1 MKRLIAIPVFH
12 LSCKV
17 GIDKGRAWSV
27 VDELLL
33 WRVDR
38 APETIAGLV
47 TASGLPRSL
56 VVASLARMMRFR
68 MVEVS
73 VAGGTA
79 AFKSSP
85 FGKGLVGEELPY
97 FPKRISRR
105 VSFVV
110 ERATGEL
117 LRRRDVRLLSLA
129 ALERERR
136 TGIDVRLVHVEGG
149 EPPMS
154 PEANLGRLAALAVR
168 GHDERLANVDATTAS
183 RRDNELLVVD
193 VVDGVVSG
201 LPGEVGDRLRSL
213 ASRLARE
220 KAAGDITIRYAG
232 PTPIAAT
239 GPTRIPCD
247 IVRDDVVVGGAAHKA
262 AFLSLLEQAQ
272 RRVVV
277 HSTFLAVEKF
287 EALREAFRAA
297 CRRGVL
303 FDILWGAE
311 SDDDTVSKNGLSAAK
326 INELIRDDLDLAGRV
341 RVHLRSTGSHAKVVL
356 CDGASSQWTAV
367 VGSCNWL
374 LSPFRSVELSAVLRA
389 PHAVADVVNAVARL
403 VGRRGNAFDELGSE
417 LSLLASNLR
426 DLPAVSGASGAATL
440 VAGETHERIVR
451 SASGSAKQRLVIG
464 SHRLGATA
472 RSGAL
477 LQGATAA
484 ARSGAKATLIYSTA
498 SGPLSPADAD
508 ALRREMDSEGVTVSR
523 ARSPKLHAKFLLWDD
538 NDIVVTSFN
547 WASASVD
554 STFPEAEIGVHL
566 HAPGLAA
573 DVLRRLQDLV
583 PELVD
588 GS

>member
-1 MKRLIAIPVFH
+1 MRRLIAIPVFH
-12 LSCKV
+12 MSCKV
-17 GIDKGRAWSV
+17 GIDTGRAWSV

-47 TASGLPRSL
+47 AASRLPRSL

-68 MVEVS
+68 LVEVS
-73 VAGGTA
+73 VTGGSA
-79 AFKSSP
+79 AFKSSQ
-85 FGKGLVGEELPY
+85 FGKALVGEELPY

-129 ALERERR
+129 ALQRERR
-136 TGIDVRLVHVEGG
+136 AGIDVRLVHVEGG

-154 PEANLGRLAALAVR
+154 PEANLGRLAELAVR

-183 RRDNELLVVD
+183 RRDNEVLVVD

-201 LPGEVGDRLRSL
+201 LPLDAGDRLRSL

-220 KAAGDITIRYAG
+220 KAVGDTTVRYVG
-232 PTPIAAT
+232 PTPVDLT
-239 GPTRIPCD
+239 KTVRIPCD
-247 IVRDDVVVGGAAHKA
+247 VVPDDVVVGGAAHKA
-262 AFLSLLEQAQ
+262 IFLALLEQAQ

-277 HSTFLAVEKF
+277 HSTFLSVEKF

-297 CRRGVL
+297 CRRGVVL
-303 FDILWGAE
+303 DVLWGAE
-311 SDDDTVSKNGLSAAK
+311 SDDDTIAQNGLSAAK
-326 INELIRDDLDLAGRV
+326 INALIRDEPDLVGRA
-341 RVHLRSTGSHAKVVL
+341 RVHMRSTGSHAKIVL
-356 CDGASSQWTAV
+356 SDGPNGQWSAV

-389 PHAVADVVNAVARL
+389 PHAVAGVAHALARL

-417 LSLLASNLR
+417 LSILASSLR
-426 DLPAVSGASGAATL
+426 ERPAASTWTGGVTLVSGEA
-440 VAGETHERIVR
+440 HERMMR
-451 SASGSAKQRLVIG
+451 SASGAAKQRLVIG

-477 LQGATAA
+477 LQGVAAA

-498 SGPLSPADAD
+498 SGPMTPADAD
-508 ALRREMDSEGVTVSR
+508 ALRREMASEGVTVSR
-523 ARSPKLHAKFLLWDD
+523 AGYPRLHAKFLLWDD
-538 NDIVVTSFN
+538 GDIVVTSFN

-554 STFPEAEIGVHL
+554 ATFPEAEIGVHL
-566 HAPGLAA
+566 SAPGLAT

-583 PELVD
+583 PELTD
-588 GS
+588 CG